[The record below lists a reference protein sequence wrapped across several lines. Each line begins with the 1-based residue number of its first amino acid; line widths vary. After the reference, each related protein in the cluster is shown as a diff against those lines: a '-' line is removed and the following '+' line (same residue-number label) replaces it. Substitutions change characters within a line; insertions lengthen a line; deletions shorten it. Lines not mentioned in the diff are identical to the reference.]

1 MRRTVAVA
9 LLTVAWLIGPV
20 IRIQDGPL
28 PPPTPAPSPSIT
40 ISR

>member
-9 LLTVAWLIGPV
+9 LLTLAWLIGPV

-28 PPPTPAPSPSIT
+28 SPPPAPSPTIT